1 VKNEAF
7 KPLRRFGREL
17 CFIFVA
23 SLLASGSLFAA
34 VQPLDRL
41 VAIVDNDLIMQS
53 QLNQRMA
60 EVRQTIQKR
69 DDMPMPD
76 EATLRQQVLERLILE
91 SIQLQ
96 IGERAAIRIN
106 DEELGQAMQT
116 IAARNNL
123 TLEQFR
129 AALAQDGLSFD
140 TAREQVRR
148 EMIISRVRQHQ
159 VGGRIQ
165 VSEQEVQNFLNSE
178 VGKLEL
184 SEEYHLAHI
193 LVPIAES
200 ASTQSVQEATR
211 KATDLYQKLRQGA
224 DFAQA
229 AMMVSASESA
239 LEGGDM
245 GWRKAAEL
253 PSPFDREVSLMR
265 PGDVTEPVR
274 IPGGFVIVK
283 LLEKRGGETP
293 QMRNETHVRHILLRP
308 SEIRSDAETRRLAE
322 RLYQRIQ
329 NGEDF
334 TELAQRFS
342 EDPGSVR
349 EGGDMGWVTADA
361 LEPEFRQVMENSP
374 KDLLSKPFQST
385 YGWHVLQVL
394 DRRSVDNRE
403 QIRQQQAFGFL
414 RARKYDEELQ
424 AWLRQIRDETYVE
437 IKP

>member
-1 VKNEAF
+1 VKNEIF
-7 KPLRRFGREL
+7 KRLRRMGCL
-17 CFIFVA
+17 LGTV
-23 SLLASGSLFAA
+23 SLLVSQPLSAT

-53 QLNQRMA
+53 QLDRRVE
-60 EVRQTIQKR
+60 EVRQSITKR
-69 DDMPMPD
+69 GDMPLPEYD
-76 EATLRQQVLERLILE
+76 TLKQQVLERLILE
-91 SIQLQ
+91 NIQLQ
-96 IGERAAIRIN
+96 IGERVGIRIA
-106 DEELGQAMQT
+106 DEELNQAVQT

-129 AALAQDGLSFD
+129 AALAQDGMSFD
-140 TAREQVRR
+140 MAREQVRR
-148 EMIISRVRQHQ
+148 EMIISRVRQQQ

-165 VSEQEVQNFLNSE
+165 VSEQEIQNFLNSE
-178 VGKLEL
+178 IGKLEL

-193 LVPIAES
+193 LIPIAEG
-200 ASTQSVQEATR
+200 ASTKSVQEAAR
-211 KATDLYQKLRQGA
+211 KATELYQRLNQGA

-229 AMMVSASESA
+229 AMMLSASESA

-253 PSPFDREVSLMR
+253 PPPFDREVSLMQ
-265 PGDVTEPVR
+265 PGEVAEPVR

-283 LLEKRGGETP
+283 LLEKRGGEAP
-293 QMRNETHVRHILLRP
+293 QMRSETHVRHILLRP
-308 SEIRSDAETRRLAE
+308 NEVRSDAETRRLAE

-329 NGEDF
+329 SGEDF
-334 TELAQRFS
+334 AELAARFS

-349 EGGDMGWVTADA
+349 EGGDMGWVTADV

-374 KDLLSKPFQST
+374 KDLLSRPFQSS

-394 DRRSVDNRE
+394 GRRTVDGSE
-403 QIRQQQAFGFL
+403 EIRQQQAFGFL

-424 AWLRQIRDETYVE
+424 AWLRQIREEAYVE
-437 IKP
+437 IKL

>member
-1 VKNEAF
+1 VLHCF
-7 KPLRRFGREL
+7 WRRL
-17 CFIFVA
+17 SVTCIA
-23 SLLASGSLFAA
+23 SLLVSSPLLAA

-53 QLNQRMA
+53 QLNQRMS
-60 EVRQTIQKR
+60 EVRQTIEKR
-69 DDMPMPD
+69 GDMSMPD
-76 EATLRQQVLERLILE
+76 EDALRQQVLERLILE
-91 SIQLQ
+91 NIQLQ
-96 IGERAAIRIN
+96 IGERAGIRIS
-106 DEELGQAMQT
+106 DEELGQAVQT

-140 TAREQVRR
+140 AAREQVRR
-148 EMIISRVRQHQ
+148 EMIISRVRQQQ

-193 LVPIAES
+193 LIPITEG
-200 ASTQSVQEATR
+200 ASTQSVQEATKR
-211 KATDLYQKLRQGA
+211 SGELYQRLRQGA

-229 AMMVSASESA
+229 AMMLSASESA

-253 PSPFDREVSLMR
+253 PPPFDREVSLMK

-293 QMRNETHVRHILLRP
+293 QMRSETHVRHILLRP
-308 SEIRSDAETRRLAE
+308 NEIRSDAETRRLAE

-329 NGEDF
+329 AGEDF
-334 TELAQRFS
+334 AELARRFS

-349 EGGDMGWVTADA
+349 EDGDMGWVTAEA
-361 LEPEFRQVMENSP
+361 LEPEFRQVMESSP
-374 KDLLSKPFQST
+374 KELLAKPFQSS

-394 DRRSVDNRE
+394 DRRSVDSRE

-424 AWLRQIRDETYVE
+424 AWLRQIRDEAYVE
-437 IKP
+437 IKL

>member
-7 KPLRRFGREL
+7 KPLRRLGRTFF
-17 CFIFVA
+17 CIVVA
-23 SLLASGSLFAA
+23 SLLAPLLLFAA

-53 QLNQRMA
+53 QLNQRMQ
-60 EVRQTIQKR
+60 EVRQTIEKR
-69 DDMPMPD
+69 GDMSIPD
-76 EATLRQQVLERLILE
+76 EDALRQQVLERLILE
-91 SIQLQ
+91 NIQLQ
-96 IGERAAIRIN
+96 MGERAGVRIG
-106 DEELGQAMQT
+106 DEELAQAMQT
-116 IAARNNL
+116 IAVRNNL

-129 AALAQDGLSFD
+129 DALTQDGLSFNA
-140 TAREQVRR
+140 AREQVRR
-148 EMIISRVRQHQ
+148 EMIISRVRQQQ

-193 LVPIAES
+193 LIPIPES
-200 ASTQSVQEATR
+200 APTQSVQAATR
-211 KATDLYQKLRQGA
+211 QATELYQKLRQGA

-253 PSPFDREVSLMR
+253 PPPFDRNISLMKA
-265 PGDVTEPVR
+265 GEVAEPVR

-293 QMRNETHVRHILLRP
+293 QMRAETHVRHILLRP
-308 SEIRSDAETRRLAE
+308 NEIRSDAETRRLAE

-329 NGEDF
+329 AGEDF
-334 TELAQRFS
+334 TELAKKFS
-342 EDPGSVR
+342 EDPGSAR
-349 EGGDMGWVTADA
+349 DGGDMGWITADV

-394 DRRSVDNRE
+394 DRRNVDSRE
-403 QIRQQQAFGFL
+403 QIRKQQAFGFL

-424 AWLRQIRDETYVE
+424 TWLRQIRDEAYVE
-437 IKP
+437 IKL